1 MSKEE
6 IIKSCC
12 KGIVID
18 ADNLDDVY
26 EVYDANKLYDLAY
39 QKGGEEASIHS
50 SDETELDAF
59 NL

>member
-6 IIKSCC
+6 IIKSCY

-18 ADNLDDVY
+18 TNNLDDMY
-26 EVYDANKLYDLAY
+26 EVDDASKLYDLAY
-39 QKGGEEASIHS
+39 QKGREEASIHS